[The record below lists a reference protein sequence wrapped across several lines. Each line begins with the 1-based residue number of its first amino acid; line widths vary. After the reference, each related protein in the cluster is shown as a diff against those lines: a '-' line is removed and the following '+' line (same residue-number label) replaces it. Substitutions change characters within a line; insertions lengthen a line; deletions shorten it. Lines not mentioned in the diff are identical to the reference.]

1 MKNNLWVLLIVV
13 LLSGCRTVPVPLPGA
28 SRPAT
33 PIPAA
38 PLSPSTAAVVAS
50 PVEDELQR
58 TVLRQRQVISALM
71 EQNDVLVARI
81 KTMESAP
88 PPTMELPDSAPPP
101 PAPDEVAALR
111 ADLASLRAEL
121 KSAAPL
127 PSPAVSPP
135 SRPAAAPLP
144 IAAATPQPVGLDAS
158 PLVTLVPNADG
169 VVEISRALIGAGSDN
184 ANPFVVRYQP
194 DERMRELSLAIGGVA
209 LGANPSALV
218 NGRTL
223 SIGEPWECFSLRTVE
238 SDALVFDSSDVAVR
252 LPVGD
257 RITKIRIP
265 ENL

>member
-1 MKNNLWVLLIVV
+1 MKNNLWVLMIVV

-38 PLSPSTAAVVAS
+38 PLSTSTAAGVAS

-71 EQNDVLVARI
+71 EQNDVLAARI

-88 PPTMELPDSAPPP
+88 TPTMELPDPVPPP
-101 PAPDEVAALR
+101 PASDEVAALR

-121 KSAAPL
+121 KSAAP
-127 PSPAVSPP
+127 PSPPAVAAPIH
-135 SRPAAAPLP
+135 PAAAPVP
-144 IAAATPQPVGLDAS
+144 MAATAPRPTGPDVS

-169 VVEISRALIGAGSDN
+169 VVEISRALIGAGTDN

-194 DERMRELSLAIGGVA
+194 DEPMRELSLAIGGVA

-223 SIGEPWECFSLRTVE
+223 SIGEPWECFSLRAVE
-238 SDALVFDSSDVAVR
+238 SDALVFASSDVAVR